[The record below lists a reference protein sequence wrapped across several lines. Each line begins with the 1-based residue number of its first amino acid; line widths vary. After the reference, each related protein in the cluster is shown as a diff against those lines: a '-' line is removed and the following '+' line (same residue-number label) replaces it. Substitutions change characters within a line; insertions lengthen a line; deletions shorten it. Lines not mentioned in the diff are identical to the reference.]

1 MAIEYKITTNSDLE
15 NRVQGFAY
23 SVVPAG
29 NNVAGTTWKTA
40 LTQYLTDL
48 DGSTISKAPSLPAVV
63 TQVQLDAGDF
73 YEWAFTVPLD
83 ANLSAGLKETE
94 VQTFLVAE
102 EPGVLAVLQNRL
114 RFWGREGTAS

>member
-1 MAIEYKITTNSDLE
+1 MAIEYKITVNADLE
-15 NRVQGFAY
+15 NQVQGFAY

-29 NNVAGTTWKTA
+29 SNVAGITWKLA
-40 LTQYLTDL
+40 LTEYLTDL
-48 DGSTISKAPSLPAVV
+48 NGNTTSKAPSLPAAV

-73 YEWAFTVPLD
+73 YEWAFAVPLD

-94 VQTFLVAE
+94 VKTFLVAE

-114 RFWGREGTAS
+114 RFWGREGTA